1 MVVEHKVVKKN
12 VERVSRARVGLVIIE
27 YIVVWF
33 QTAAH
38 GLSSR
43 LRDPTVVGTCWG
55 GPASTWRLWPSH
67 NVWGVVKQ
75 H

>member
-27 YIVVWF
+27 YIIVWF
-33 QTAAH
+33 QTAVH

-43 LRDPTVVGTCWG
+43 LRDPMAVGTCWG
-55 GPASTWRLWPSH
+55 GLALMQCLQPSQ
-67 NVWGVVKQ
+67 NM
-75 H
+75 